1 MRIRAL
7 LYYCHFI
14 YLAPKCQG
22 DSWSRRERTEEKAS
36 PVFLLW
42 TRAQVEGWVDQY
54 RFGIVTSLRKLRRRD
69 SGSLW
74 KRREGREDGGES
86 KGGGL
91 RGGNYL
97 YWVRVGKWV
106 SKVSPFS
113 PHRRPQQRS
122 LKETIAQSLR

>member
-14 YLAPKCQG
+14 YCAPKCQG
-22 DSWSRRERTEEKAS
+22 VSWSRRERMEEKAS
-36 PVFLLW
+36 PVFLSR
-42 TRAQVEGWVDQY
+42 TSAQVEGWVDQH
-54 RFGIVTSLRKLRRRD
+54 RFGLVTSLRKLPRRD

-74 KRREGREDGGES
+74 KRRKGREDGRES

-91 RGGNYL
+91 WGENYL

-106 SKVSPFS
+106 SKVSLFS
-113 PHRRPQQRS
+113 PHKRPQQRS